1 MKTIIATKKA
11 PAALGPYS
19 QAVVTDG
26 TLYASGQI
34 GIDPATGE
42 LKSTF
47 EEQVRQIME
56 NMGAVLKEAGFDYK
70 DVVKTMIFVADM
82 DKFSV
87 LNDIYGSYFTENPPA
102 RSCVEAARIP
112 KDALAEIEFIARK

>member
-1 MKTIIATKKA
+1 MKTIIATEKA

-26 TLYASGQI
+26 ILFASGQL

-42 LKSTF
+42 LKPTF
-47 EEQVRQIME
+47 EEQAKQVME
-56 NMGAVLKEAGFDYK
+56 NMGAVLKEAGYDYA
-70 DVVKTMIFVADM
+70 DVVKTMIFVSDLEN
-82 DKFSV
+82 FGV
-87 LNDIYGSYFTENPPA
+87 LNEIYGGYFPENPPA

-112 KDALAEIEFIARK
+112 KDAFVEIEFIAKK